1 MRCRRI
7 ARPVQ
12 VALQFSRSALQRFP
26 HGLGDDPLFRL
37 PLEEALSVGE
47 LHKRRHVL
55 CFGRLSVHARS
66 VIEVGGVKESP
77 A

>member
-1 MRCRRI
+1 MQCRRI

-26 HGLGDDPLFRL
+26 HSLGDDALFRL
-37 PLEEALSVGE
+37 PLEEALSIGE

-55 CFGRLSVHARS
+55 LFRRSSVHARS
-66 VIEVGGVKESP
+66 VIEVGGAKELP